1 MKTRLPLLFQ
11 ILGPVL
17 SLIIYG
23 ILSANESFTPA
34 AAGTAGITFLCA
46 FWWCTEAIPIPV
58 TSIIPFVLFPLL
70 GILDYKVLA
79 GAFGHKFILLFMGGF
94 MLSRAAEKSSTHLRI
109 AHMMVKGIGTETNSK
124 LIIGF
129 MLATAFCSMWISNTA
144 TALIMLPV
152 AIAVIKENH
161 NEPKFSTNLLLAIA
175 YGASIGGIATLIG
188 TPPNGAFAG
197 AYFDITGDSVDFV
210 SWFKIGLPVSILML
224 IVCGF
229 ILTRGV
235 RGKSSYEAEE
245 LGPWT
250 TWQKRVLLIIGLTA
264 LLWITRKLPFGWG
277 GWSVWLNMPKAEDA
291 TVALLAVVCMFLI
304 PNGEK
309 NQDGSGKKLLD
320 WDTAVRIPWGILLL
334 FAGGLAIASAFT
346 ASGLADMIGQQLQ
359 SSTAGMH
366 PLLIILLI
374 SFSVTFL
381 TEITSNTATATLLMP
396 ILAAGAISS
405 GLNPAL
411 YMVPAALSASC
422 AFMLPI
428 ATPPNAIVFGG
439 AEWVTIPKM
448 VRTGLWLNLAGVVII
463 SLVCYFI
470 LDPATG
476 L

>member
-1 MKTRLPLLFQ
+1 MNTRLPLLFQ

-23 ILSANESFTPA
+23 ILSANDSFSPEA
-34 AAGTAGITFLCA
+34 AATAGITFLCA

-58 TSIIPFVLFPLL
+58 TSLIPFVLFPMTDIV
-70 GILDYKVLA
+70 GYKVLA
-79 GAFGHKFILLFMGGF
+79 GNFGHKFILLFMGGF
-94 MLSRAAEKSSTHLRI
+94 MLSRAAEKSKTHLRI
-109 AHMMVKGIGTETNSK
+109 AHLMVKGIGTETNSK

-188 TPPNGAFAG
+188 TPPNGAFAS
-197 AYFDITGDSVDFV
+197 AYSDIAGEAVDFV

-235 RGKSSYEAEE
+235 SGNSSYEAEE

-250 TWQKRVLLIIGLTA
+250 PWQKRVLVIMSLTA
-264 LLWITRKLPFGWG
+264 LLWVTRKLPFGLG

-291 TVALLAVVCMFLI
+291 TVALLAVICMFLI

-309 NQDGSGKKLLD
+309 NKNGTSKKLLD
-320 WDTAVRIPWGILLL
+320 WESAVQIPWGILLL
-334 FAGGLAIASAFT
+334 FAGGLAIASAFN
-346 ASGLADMIGQQLQ
+346 ASGLAGMIGNQLQ

-366 PLLIILLI
+366 PLLIIVLI

-405 GLNPAL
+405 GLNPTL
-411 YMVPAALSASC
+411 YMIPAALSASC

-463 SLVCYFI
+463 SLVCYFL
-470 LDPATG
+470 LDPQTG